1 MNYLWPIII
10 LISYIFAIINHT
22 VDEMNNSIF
31 ASISNVVT
39 LVLTLVGNM
48 CLWCGIIKIIQ
59 ETSIM
64 KFLEKLIKPFLNW
77 LYKDAKNN
85 KKAMDAISINTV
97 ANIIGIGNA
106 ATSSGLQAMEE
117 MQKENKEKD
126 KLTDSMVML
135 IVLNTA
141 SVQILPTTI
150 MSIRAS
156 LGAQNPADIIVP
168 IWISTITGTI
178 VGIVVTKIMLKKNR
192 NINRN
197 ENVNKKISMKG

>member
-10 LISYIFAIINHT
+10 LISYVFAIINGKIE
-22 VDEMNNSIF
+22 DINNSIF
-31 ASISNVVT
+31 SSISDVVT

-64 KFLEKLIKPFLNW
+64 KFIEKIIRPLLNW
-77 LYKDAKNN
+77 LYKDTKNN
-85 KKAMDAISINTV
+85 QKAMEAISINTV

-117 MQKENKEKD
+117 MQKENRDKT

-141 SVQILPTTI
+141 SVQILPTSI

-156 LGAQNPADIIVP
+156 LGAQNPADIIIP
-168 IWISTITGTI
+168 IWISTITGTL
-178 VGIVVTKIMLKKNR
+178 VGIIVTKIMLKGK
-192 NINRN
+192 
-197 ENVNKKISMKG
+197 

>member
-10 LISYIFAIINHT
+10 LISYVFAIINGKI
-22 VDEMNNSIF
+22 ENINNSIF
-31 ASISNVVT
+31 SSISDVVT

-64 KFLEKLIKPFLNW
+64 KFIEKIIRPLLNW
-77 LYKDAKNN
+77 LYKDTKNN
-85 KKAMDAISINTV
+85 QKAMEAISINTV

-117 MQKENKEKD
+117 MQKENRDKT

-141 SVQILPTTI
+141 SVQILPTSI

-156 LGAQNPADIIVP
+156 LGAQNPTDIIIP
-168 IWISTITGTI
+168 IWISTITGTL
-178 VGIVVTKIMLKKNR
+178 VGIIVTKIMLKGK
-192 NINRN
+192 
-197 ENVNKKISMKG
+197 